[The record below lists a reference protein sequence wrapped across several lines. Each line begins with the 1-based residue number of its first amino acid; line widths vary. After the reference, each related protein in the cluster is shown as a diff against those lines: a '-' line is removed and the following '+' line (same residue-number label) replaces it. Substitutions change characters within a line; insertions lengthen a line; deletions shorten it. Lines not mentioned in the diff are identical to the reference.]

1 MRHYYAVIAAIMRKR
16 RKKDVKANGAMVDN
30 KEQFDTQ
37 NEKILGF
44 LLEYGSVVRRK
55 HLERIFPYSNRNI
68 NYLMKRKRLYMLEDD
83 LLGDAAN
90 LKPNKEMLAALTVL
104 CDLYDKIAGFHRAD
118 YPAQINFTTLDG
130 SFYEVVYVVAGNEL
144 DVVSSLSMQAKTN
157 PIGVET
163 PRYVVIIEHSDQRQ
177 KLQFDSWARFVL
189 ANEDGSLEYLK

>member
-1 MRHYYAVIAAIMRKR
+1 MNEIANDTVI
-16 RKKDVKANGAMVDN
+16 NS
-30 KEQFDTQ
+30 KELFDTQ
-37 NEKILGF
+37 NEKILDF
-44 LLEYGSVVRRK
+44 LLEYGSAANRK
-55 HLERIFPYSNRNI
+55 HLERLFPYCSRNI
-68 NYLMKRKRLYMLEDD
+68 NYLMKKKRLYALEGD

-90 LKPNKEMLAALTVL
+90 FKPDKEMLAALTVL
-104 CDLYDKIAGFHRAD
+104 CDLYDKIVSYNRAD

>member
-1 MRHYYAVIAAIMRKR
+1 M
-16 RKKDVKANGAMVDN
+16 KANGAMVDN

-104 CDLYDKIAGFHRAD
+104 CDLYDKIASYHRAD
-118 YPAQINFTTLDG
+118 YPAQINFTTLEG
-130 SFYEVVYVVAGNEL
+130 AFYEVVYVAVRNEV
-144 DVVSSLSMQAKTN
+144 DIMANLSMQAESN
-157 PIGVET
+157 HEDAEALRRVI
-163 PRYVVIIEHSDQRQ
+163 IIEHPDQRLRIQ
-177 KLQFDSWARFVL
+177 IDSWARFVL